1 MYKENVWSVLIRLT
15 LQDLSNISRFRSC
28 NTIMFL
34 ELPKKISEDLYKAS
48 GSETSKSTLEN
59 LCAEQFCCSLWR
71 EKWRWYFYS
80 NFDLEGSKVAYLF
93 CCLGSLN
100 CKSHLCRNFIHENHS
115 LLPLSFEAVNIF
127 PCVHWCIIYSGF
139 VLVYQNIFYIAL
151 FLLLGFVSSH
161 LIL

>member
-1 MYKENVWSVLIRLT
+1 M
-15 LQDLSNISRFRSC
+15 
-28 NTIMFL
+28 
-34 ELPKKISEDLYKAS
+34 
-48 GSETSKSTLEN
+48 EN
-59 LCAEQFCCSLWR
+59 LCTEQFCCSLWR

-139 VLVYQNIFYIAL
+139 VLVYQNLFYIAL
-151 FLLLGFVSSH
+151 FPHISFYKQVGAAAAYLQTGLFSTTLFFILLASSV
-161 LIL
+161 LIITWLNLRLDS